1 MLTGLHFGITLPRA
15 GRQIAGDKASPDR
28 DARERDKKWAD
39 ACPPGVTHLAVHKHT
54 STRAEKQ
61 ITQIAACPDDFSQ
74 TNAQSKNTY
83 VLEKKEKKKPPNLS
97 FISLSF
103 AVSDQM

>member
-1 MLTGLHFGITLPRA
+1 M
-15 GRQIAGDKASPDR
+15 
-28 DARERDKKWAD
+28 
-39 ACPPGVTHLAVHKHT
+39 
-54 STRAEKQ
+54 
-61 ITQIAACPDDFSQ
+61 PDDFSQ